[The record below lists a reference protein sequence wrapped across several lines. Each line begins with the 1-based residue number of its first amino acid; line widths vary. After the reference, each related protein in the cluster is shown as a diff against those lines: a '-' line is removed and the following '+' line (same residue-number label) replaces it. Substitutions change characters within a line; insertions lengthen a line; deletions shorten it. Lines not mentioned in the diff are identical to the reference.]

1 MAANLDDVGIQS
13 SGLALLE
20 SIDYSKKLEEA
31 VIMASDS
38 SFGDAEAFNPT
49 IDWSLKGRGDIPVA
63 LVVGTDGG
71 LSAPLTGITDGAGTL
86 LVLSTKE
93 DESNTDFN
101 GWEASGKY
109 FPNATPIV

>member
-31 VIMASDS
+31 VIMDSDS

-49 IDWSLKGRGDIPVA
+49 IDWSLKGRGDI
-63 LVVGTDGG
+63 
-71 LSAPLTGITDGAGTL
+71 SGTL
-86 LVLSTKE
+86 LVLSTKQ

-109 FPNATPIV
+109 YPNAVPIP